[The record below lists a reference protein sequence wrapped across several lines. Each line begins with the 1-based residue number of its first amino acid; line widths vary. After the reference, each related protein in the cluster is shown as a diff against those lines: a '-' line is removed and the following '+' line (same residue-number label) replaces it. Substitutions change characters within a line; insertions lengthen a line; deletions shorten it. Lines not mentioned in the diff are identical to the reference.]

1 MLTVFVWSAI
11 IVTSWLT
18 AKTLSNFEVVIVAC
32 AVEAIVAATSLASF
46 VLCITTTN
54 SSHQGG
60 ANRIWVGKIFINGGI
75 LRGAESERVVG
86 IEDSQRDA
94 VHATSEGETL
104 LLQVADGALF
114 ETCGSRDKN
123 SFAGQINVIR

>member
-1 MLTVFVWSAI
+1 MGSGSDGGCFA
-11 IVTSWLT
+11 
-18 AKTLSNFEVVIVAC
+18 VVIRLVYDRHKMVVAQ
-32 AVEAIVAATSLASF
+32 EERRRY
-46 VLCITTTN
+46 
-54 SSHQGG
+54 G
-60 ANRIWVGKIFINGGI
+60 VGKIFINGGA
-75 LRGAESERVVG
+75 LRGAEGERVVG

-123 SFAGQINVIR
+123 SFAGQINVIFQHKSNLS